1 MSPKPLI
8 ALARLAGGTAD
19 SGHHLSGRGTWKGV
33 HLGLWAPRQMCWRD
47 STQAALAFW
56 SQFAAGLAASSRCR
70 SFGGGAATWL
80 CHKLVSSQTQ
90 TTPKLSASSW
100 FRFSSLKSCDVFLAR
115 FAQAE
120 GCVRQSACWE
130 RESPVRVCWE
140 PSNPGHIISSV
151 LRNKNTLIF
160 RSLKALSYCLPL
172 GAILCLKLRL

>member
-1 MSPKPLI
+1 MEGGPLG
-8 ALARLAGGTAD
+8 AVGT
-19 SGHHLSGRGTWKGV
+19 G
-33 HLGLWAPRQMCWRD
+33 QMCWRD
-47 STQAALAFW
+47 RTQAAFAFW

-100 FRFSSLKSCDVFLAR
+100 FRFSSPESCDVFLAR

-120 GCVRQSACWE
+120 GCVRQHTRAARQSACWE
-130 RESPVRVCWE
+130 RESPVRVCRE

-172 GAILCLKLRL
+172 DAILCLKLRL